1 MEIKDDVILRLNEE
15 LVKSQTQLK
24 NEVEKV
30 RKGIKEQK
38 ISKTFFLSTL
48 YI

>member
-30 RKGIKEQK
+30 RKGFKSSK
-38 ISKTFFLSTL
+38 IQFLT
-48 YI
+48 I